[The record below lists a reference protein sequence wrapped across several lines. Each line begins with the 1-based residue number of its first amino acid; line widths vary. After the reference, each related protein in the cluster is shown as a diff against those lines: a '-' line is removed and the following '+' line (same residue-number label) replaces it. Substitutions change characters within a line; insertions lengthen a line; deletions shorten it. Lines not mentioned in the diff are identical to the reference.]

1 MTKSETINVANTIYG
16 LILGKPKAFMFT
28 AIKGNSEDSVICN
41 SIDEADKLERALL
54 CAGINTVRSKNVLNA
69 VTIIF

>member
-16 LILGKPKAFMFT
+16 LILGKPKAFMFS

-41 SIDEADKLERALL
+41 SKDEADKLEQALL
-54 CAGINTVRSKNVLNA
+54 CAGINAVRSKVIINS